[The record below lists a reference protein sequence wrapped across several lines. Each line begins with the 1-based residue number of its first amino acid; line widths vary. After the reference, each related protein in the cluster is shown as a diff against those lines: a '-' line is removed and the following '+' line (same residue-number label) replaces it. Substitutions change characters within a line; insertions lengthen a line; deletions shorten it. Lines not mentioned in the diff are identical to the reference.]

1 MNNKIWHLRMGHLNF
16 QSLVLLQ
23 KQNMV
28 NGLPYIKNDDEVC
41 EGCIFGKKHRESFSN
56 RTWKASE
63 HIALVNSYL
72 CGPMETM
79 SFGKAHYF
87 LTFIDDFSR
96 KTSVYFL
103 QEKYEVCSHF
113 LEFKALV
120 EKQSGFKI
128 LTLRIDNGGEYRS
141 NEFLNY
147 CMKNGIKREFTNFYS
162 PQQMERRR
170 GKTEP

>member
-16 QSLVLLQ
+16 HSLALLR

-41 EGCIFGKKHRESFSN
+41 EGCIFGKQHRESFSN
-56 RTWKASE
+56 RAWKASE
-63 HIALVNSYL
+63 HLALVHSDL

-96 KTSVYFL
+96 KTWVYFL
-103 QEKYEVCSHF
+103 QEKYEVFSHF

-128 LTLRIDNGGEYRS
+128 LTIRTDNDGEYR
-141 NEFLNY
+141 
-147 CMKNGIKREFTNFYS
+147 
-162 PQQMERRR
+162 
-170 GKTEP
+170 